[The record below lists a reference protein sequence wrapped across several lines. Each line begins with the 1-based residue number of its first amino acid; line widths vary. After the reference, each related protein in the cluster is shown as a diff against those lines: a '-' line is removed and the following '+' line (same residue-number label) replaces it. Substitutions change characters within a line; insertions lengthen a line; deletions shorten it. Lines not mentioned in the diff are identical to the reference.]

1 MNLLSLSF
9 WEDSRDCVALMRE
22 NGLEQEEVTAALDRL
37 ITYME
42 HNGVTYGV
50 MVRDYYLPD
59 GINEQLC
66 IGDVIISL
74 NGTPCGSL
82 STYMQMKNN
91 LTEKNYT
98 MEVLRADDSSQLR
111 TVTLQMS
118 TDMPRVQLTT
128 VVYDGTDF

>member
-1 MNLLSLSF
+1 M
-9 WEDSRDCVALMRE
+9 
-22 NGLEQEEVTAALDRL
+22 
-37 ITYME
+37 
-42 HNGVTYGV
+42 TYGV

-98 MEVLRADDSSQLR
+98 MEVLRADDSGQLR